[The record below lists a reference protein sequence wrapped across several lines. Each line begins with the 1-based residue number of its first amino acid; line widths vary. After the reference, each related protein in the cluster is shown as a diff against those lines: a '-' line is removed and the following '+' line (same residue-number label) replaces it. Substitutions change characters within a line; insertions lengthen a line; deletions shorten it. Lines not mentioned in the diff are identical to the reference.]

1 MARHA
6 FIADGDRVEKLCKT
20 ACSFTPNFTT
30 LKSYF
35 RKLYTVT
42 YARLRSLFGIRNF
55 WAFLE
60 LQKFLTTHPF
70 LCIIFENLP
79 HSESLKSLL
88 SILSVSCF
96 STNEGVTV
104 C

>member
-1 MARHA
+1 MCTYNLSRHA

-42 YARLRSLFGIRNF
+42 YARLRSLFGI
-55 WAFLE
+55 
-60 LQKFLTTHPF
+60 
-70 LCIIFENLP
+70 
-79 HSESLKSLL
+79 
-88 SILSVSCF
+88 
-96 STNEGVTV
+96 
-104 C
+104 